1 MIMKIPQEPR
11 LDPDCNQFKDFL
23 VDHPCLNAK
32 LKGYPRR
39 HHDDDGG
46 DDNDDDDGG
55 DDFLISL
62 PATNKALS
70 LCVLGLGVLEGFR
83 GSSWPTHTPSVP
95 P

>member
-46 DDNDDDDGG
+46 DDNDDDDGDNGGKG
-55 DDFLISL
+55 DDDDDAGQPPSAPLH
-62 PATNKALS
+62 
-70 LCVLGLGVLEGFR
+70 LGPM
-83 GSSWPTHTPSVP
+83 SWMT
-95 P
+95 

>member
-1 MIMKIPQEPR
+1 MMIMKIPQEPR

-46 DDNDDDDGG
+46 DIYIMMKCLFVTKNEH
-55 DDFLISL
+55 F
-62 PATNKALS
+62 
-70 LCVLGLGVLEGFR
+70 
-83 GSSWPTHTPSVP
+83 
-95 P
+95 